1 MVTRVGY
8 SFFTVQWVSYFEI
21 VFSVV
26 HGFYINILPNCAITG
41 RELVSGMG
49 AEMLS
54 YQLKWT
60 QGMEKDLQ
68 MIGLLIS
75 AGVRCYQWRIVRN
88 LVCRNR
94 GCRYDRISDG
104 FRRGIRGGANRSG
117 IMKNHMGLHSKSRE
131 KHDI

>member
-26 HGFYINILPNCAITG
+26 HRFYINILPNCAITG

-60 QGMEKDLQ
+60 QETEKRSADDRPINLRRSPMLPMEDCQ
-68 MIGLLIS
+68 
-75 AGVRCYQWRIVRN
+75 
-88 LVCRNR
+88 
-94 GCRYDRISDG
+94 
-104 FRRGIRGGANRSG
+104 
-117 IMKNHMGLHSKSRE
+117 KSSL
-131 KHDI
+131 